1 MALVPQVQQVQQGQR
16 VIRALSVLQ
25 AQQAPQA
32 LQEQEQRVPWAQQ
45 ERWAAPAPQ
54 GRRERRGQLALRG
67 EKVPRVPQALLDL
80 PAPLQ
85 MMCLRRM

>member
-1 MALVPQVQQVQQGQR
+1 MALVPQVQQVQQGHR
-16 VIRALSVLQ
+16 VIRALSAL
-25 AQQAPQA
+25 QAPQA
-32 LQEQEQRVPWAQQ
+32 PQEQEQRAPWAQQ

-80 PAPLQ
+80 PAPLR

>member
-1 MALVPQVQQVQQGQR
+1 MAPVLQAQQVPQGQR
-16 VIRALSVLQ
+16 VIQALSALL
-25 AQQAPQA
+25 APQA

-80 PAPLQ
+80 PAPLR

>member
-16 VIRALSVLQ
+16 VIRALSALQ
-25 AQQAPQA
+25 AP
-32 LQEQEQRVPWAQQ
+32 QEQEQRAPWAQQ

-80 PAPLQ
+80 PAPLR

>member
-1 MALVPQVQQVQQGQR
+1 MEPVPQAQQVPQGQR
-16 VIRALSVLQ
+16 VIRDLS